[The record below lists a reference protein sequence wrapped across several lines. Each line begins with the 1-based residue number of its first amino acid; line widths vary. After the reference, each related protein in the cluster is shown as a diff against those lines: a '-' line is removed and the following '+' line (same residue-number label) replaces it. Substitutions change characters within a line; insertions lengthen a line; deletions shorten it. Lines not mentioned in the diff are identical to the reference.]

1 MILVCEYLIICQEE
15 AHCKRENKW
24 KFGYITSYVSRVS
37 IKTNIFMGLPILARK
52 SFAWKCITL

>member
-37 IKTNIFMGLPILARK
+37 IKINIFMGLPILARK
-52 SFAWKCITL
+52 SFA